1 MKFVWVI
8 LFLLW
13 SNFAGA
19 ETTAELLD
27 QLKAAAKKEIQA
39 SGSLRDSGGE
49 LRREQLRSIDVQLGQ
64 GPSNASDPNLL
75 QAVESLEVLAT
86 TDEVADLCAKLTR
99 QLREEQRKRETALIE
114 ELEHGFTSALQA
126 ALAANTAQDLDG
138 PMASVQRLVA
148 KAGASSS
155 TNDRLRQLIGACPE
169 ISEFLLH
176 LQNYLAGFGHDD
188 LYHRQLPLLLSSSGG
203 GSDFI
208 PRSRFLARLA
218 ELEKRRKPAERPPAD
233 GPPPSNNAPAPENV
247 EETVAG
253 IIRAANSLDDMDET
267 ARKLEALPLTGQAV
281 QTVQAVNGALHD
293 LRTLRR
299 IYVDI
304 KEGRATTVHLG
315 DIIENLS
322 SETEKALSHL
332 RLKLLLFALP
342 PALGL
347 GDADAARPGENSVNY
362 INRITSLARTRG
374 DWTLLGR
381 TMDVAQTLKIE
392 TTTDGNE
399 RTDLQSFLAG
409 MNQERAGQ
417 YALAVGSLEAALK
430 TGSQFIPPE
439 VIGQHLE
446 KIRTDHPEEY
456 EKGVQIALTPVAPT
470 YPGPMF
476 MDPRFRPGG
485 PFAPQAGPSSAPTIN
500 VPATGP
506 KETVPADAKK

>member
-8 LFLLW
+8 LLLLW

-39 SGSLRDSGGE
+39 SGSLRDAGGE
-49 LRREQLRSIDVQLGQ
+49 PRREQLRLIDVQLGQ
-64 GPSNASDPNLL
+64 GASDASVPNLIE
-75 QAVESLEVLAT
+75 AVERLEVLAT
-86 TDEVADLCAKLTR
+86 TDEVADLCAKLAR
-99 QLREEQRKRETALIE
+99 QLREEERKRETALIE

-155 TNDRLRQLIGACPE
+155 INERLRQLIGACPE
-169 ISEFLLH
+169 ISGFLLH
-176 LQNYLAGFGHDD
+176 LQNYLAGFGREDS
-188 LYHRQLPLLLSSSGG
+188 YNRQLPLLLSFSGG

-208 PRSRFLARLA
+208 PRSQFLARLA

-233 GPPPSNNAPAPENV
+233 VLPPPNNAPTPENV

-253 IIRAANSLDDMDET
+253 IIRAADSLDAMDEA
-267 ARKLEALPLTGQAV
+267 ARKLEALPLADQAAQV
-281 QTVQAVNGALHD
+281 VGALRE

-299 IYVDI
+299 IYADI
-304 KEGRATTVHLG
+304 KEGRGTTVHVG
-315 DIIENLS
+315 DIMENLS
-322 SETEKALSHL
+322 SETEKALSRL

-347 GDADAARPGENSVNY
+347 SDAEAARPGENSVNY

-374 DWTLLGR
+374 DWMLLGR

-409 MNQERAGQ
+409 LNQERAGQ

-456 EKGVQIALTPVAPT
+456 EQGVLIALTPVAPT
-470 YPGPMF
+470 YPGAMF

-485 PFAPQAGPSSAPTIN
+485 PPAPQAGAPTIN

-506 KETVPADAKK
+506 KEPASADAPK